1 MNIDQPLYWHQGLFL
16 QPQHLQHNDRLNAHR
31 VARLAQVSMPHAW
44 GIVSLQIAEASLA
57 TGQMAVNQLSV
68 CFRDGTLA
76 EFPGNA
82 LLEPRSFVPGELANG
97 PRTVFVG
104 LRRVVPGQP
113 NAGMYET
120 LDAAARAQ
128 TRFAT
133 LAEPQSAPD
142 YLEGKRAADVRAM
155 HYVLRLF
162 WEHEVPDLANY
173 ELVAMARIE
182 QDGDVTHLSS
192 RFVPPCA
199 NIGASPALT
208 QILRDVR
215 DELIGRAHQLEVY
228 KHPADAAQGEF
239 DPGQLRLLMA
249 LAVLNRFGPLLCHL
263 LETPQVH
270 PWDVYGTLRQ
280 LVGELSWFSMR
291 CDMLGRAPDGQVLVP
306 AYRHDELG
314 PQLAAVASLIGQM
327 MNEITFGPEQV
338 VRFTETSSGWLAE
351 LPDAFLAVRNR
362 YYLVVSGMVDAEQL
376 GVTLPRD
383 AKLGAPNEV
392 DDFVTRSLP
401 GVELLYLQVPPAGMP
416 RRSGAVYFRIE
427 QMSEAWVSVVRS
439 RAAVLFFP
447 DAPKQF
453 VAELVAVTR

>member
-31 VARLAQVSMPHAW
+31 VARLAQVSMPHSW
-44 GIVSLQIAEASLA
+44 GIVSLQVAEGALA
-57 TGQMAVNQLSV
+57 TGQFTVDQLSV
-68 CFRDGTLA
+68 LFRDGTLA

-82 LLEPRSFVPGELANG
+82 LLESRMFVPGELSNG
-97 PRTVFVG
+97 PRTVYVG
-104 LRRVVPGQP
+104 LRKVMQGQP

-133 LAEPQSAPD
+133 LAEPAGAPD
-142 YLEGKRAADVRAM
+142 YLCGNRIAEVRPM

-162 WEHEVPDLANY
+162 WDHELADLANY
-173 ELVAMARIE
+173 EVVAMARIE
-182 QDGDVTHLSS
+182 QDGDVTRLSP

-199 NIGASPALT
+199 NIGASSVLT
-208 QILRDVR
+208 QMLRDVR

-228 KHPADAAQGEF
+228 KHAADSVQTEW
-239 DPGQLRLLMA
+239 DPGQMRLLMA
-249 LAVLNRFGPLLCHL
+249 LAVLNRFGPLLSHF
-263 LETPQVH
+263 LETPQAH
-270 PWDVYGTLRQ
+270 PWDVYGLLRQ

-291 CDMLGRAPDGQVLVP
+291 CDMLGRAPDGQILVP
-306 AYRHDELG
+306 AYRHDDLG
-314 PQLAAVASLIGQM
+314 PQLGAVATLIGQM

-338 VRFTETSSGWLAE
+338 VRFTETSAGWLAE
-351 LPDAFLAVRNR
+351 LPDSFLAPRNR
-362 YYLVVSGMVDAEQL
+362 YYLVVAGAADVGQIGAA
-376 GVTLPRD
+376 LPRD

-392 DDFVTRSLP
+392 DDFVNRSLP
-401 GVELLYLQVPPAGMP
+401 GVELLYLQVPPPGMP

-427 QMSEAWVSVVRS
+427 QMSEAWMSVTRS

-453 VAELVAVTR
+453 IAELVAVTR